1 MTILSKDFMLH
12 VTLRQV
18 VLTIE
23 TEVSSFLLLFFILS
37 MHFSGDVLRYT
48 ETILKVELSIKNI
61 FVFRGLLK
69 CPCRKRMESSARGFA
84 RGLSDSVY

>member
-1 MTILSKDFMLH
+1 MLQWH

-23 TEVSSFLLLFFILS
+23 TEVSSFLLLFVILS

-48 ETILKVELSIKNI
+48 ETILKVEL
-61 FVFRGLLK
+61 RGLLK
-69 CPCRKRMESSARGFA
+69 CPCRKRMESSARSFA
-84 RGLSDSVY
+84 RCLSDSVY